1 MKKHVSSLP
10 KYTMSVQGGIF
21 SNWSWIDEDKG
32 LARSSAPNYR
42 ELAQHSDTTQRVD
55 KLAATYLQLKQINAV
70 ISLNE
75 HRLHEDQLQLL
86 RGHGVG
92 HYLHVVVI
100 DFQPPP
106 KEKLLE
112 AFEFMKNKRWLVW
125 CGFGQGRTGTMVTA
139 WEILSGTKTKAL
151 AIEDSTAET
160 PAQEA
165 VLKSLPIPHLTEFV
179 CGLCHA
185 VREYKKSQTKGLTLG
200 SGRTAAFFGLR
211 KASPGSQKIANILE
225 VFLKRKFGVD
235 VATYGA
241 NKTKGTALP
250 PLPLQGEDDSATLT
264 HLRLFVEWAADKNN
278 DENNACYGQREF
290 IEARAT
296 GKAGATMK
304 GLLLTA
310 LKTLPTP

>member
-1 MKKHVSSLP
+1 M
-10 KYTMSVQGGIF
+10 
-21 SNWSWIDEDKG
+21 
-32 LARSSAPNYR
+32 
-42 ELAQHSDTTQRVD
+42 
-55 KLAATYLQLKQINAV
+55 

-75 HRLHEDQLQLL
+75 YLLPDDQLQLL
-86 RGHGVG
+86 REHGVG
-92 HYLHVVVI
+92 HYLHIVVV
-100 DFQPPP
+100 DYDAPP

-160 PAQEA
+160 PLQRL
-165 VLKSLPIPHLTEFV
+165 VLSSLHIPHLTEFV

-278 DENNACYGQREF
+278 DENNACYGQQEF

>member
-1 MKKHVSSLP
+1 MNKEVYHDPNCRMK
-10 KYTMSVQGGIF
+10 VQGGIF
-21 SNWSWIDEDKG
+21 FHWIWISEKQG
-32 LARSSAPNYR
+32 LARSSAPNYI
-42 ELAQHSDTTQRVD
+42 D
-55 KLAATYLQLKQINAV
+55 KDADQNVTPAVAEYLKKVQIDAV
-70 ISLNE
+70 ISLN
-75 HRLHEDQLQLL
+75 HFRLDGDQIKLL
-86 RGHGVG
+86 RDNGVG
-92 HYLHVVVI
+92 HYHHIRVA
-100 DFQPPP
+100 DYDAPP
-106 KEKLLE
+106 KEKVLE

-125 CGFGQGRTGTMVTA
+125 CGYGQGRTGTMVTA

-250 PLPLQGEDDSATLT
+250 PYL
-264 HLRLFVEWAADKNN
+264 
-278 DENNACYGQREF
+278 Y
-290 IEARAT
+290 
-296 GKAGATMK
+296 KA
-304 GLLLTA
+304 
-310 LKTLPTP
+310 KTIAPH

>member
-1 MKKHVSSLP
+1 MK
-10 KYTMSVQGGIF
+10 VQGGIF
-21 SNWSWIDEDKG
+21 FHWIWISEKQG
-32 LARSSAPNYR
+32 LARSSAPNYI
-42 ELAQHSDTTQRVD
+42 D
-55 KLAATYLQLKQINAV
+55 KDADQNVTPAVAEYLKKVQIDAV
-70 ISLNE
+70 ISLN
-75 HRLHEDQLQLL
+75 HFRLDGDQIKLL
-86 RGHGVG
+86 RDNGVG
-92 HYLHVVVI
+92 HYHHIRVADYAAPTKVELM
-100 DFQPPP
+100 D
-106 KEKLLE
+106 

-125 CGFGQGRTGTMVTA
+125 CGYGAGRTGTMVTA

-151 AIEDSTAET
+151 AIEDSTAEE
-160 PAQEA
+160 PKQEA
-165 VLKSLPIPHLTEFV
+165 VLLSLPIPHLTEFV
-179 CGLCHA
+179 CGLCNA
-185 VREYKKSQTKGLTLG
+185 VREYKRSQTSGLTFGL
-200 SGRTAAFFGLR
+200 GRTATFFNLR
-211 KASPGSQKIANILE
+211 KASAGSQNIAKALE
-225 VFLKRKFGVD
+225 DFLKRKLGVD